1 MPYAILA
8 IDKPGAVALRTE
20 LRPTHLAYLER
31 HAAKLLAG
39 GAVLDEAGTSPV
51 GSLIVFDS
59 EDRTEVEAFSSGD
72 PFTEAGL
79 FQTVT
84 IYPWRKVFFAG
95 ARVT

>member
-1 MPYAILA
+1 MPASCW
-8 IDKPGAVALRTE
+8 PAVPCST
-20 LRPTHLAYLER
+20 T
-31 HAAKLLAG
+31 
-39 GAVLDEAGTSPV
+39 AGTTPV

-59 EDRTEVEAFSSGD
+59 EDRAEVDAFSAGD
-72 PFTEAGL
+72 PFTKAGL